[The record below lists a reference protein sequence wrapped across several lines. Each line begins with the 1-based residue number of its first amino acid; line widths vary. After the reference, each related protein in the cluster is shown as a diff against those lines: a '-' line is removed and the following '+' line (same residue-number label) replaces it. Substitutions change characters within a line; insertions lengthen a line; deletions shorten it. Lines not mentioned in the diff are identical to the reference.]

1 MTTTNVIKLKTLRD
15 RVTAAEWQA
24 RVDLAACYRLA
35 HHFGMTDLIYT
46 HISARVPGP
55 DEHFLINPYGLL
67 FNEIS
72 ASSLIKVDL
81 EGAIVLKP
89 DLDYPVNHAGFVIH
103 SAVHAARADVGCVM
117 HTHTRAGMAVS
128 ALECGLLP
136 LTQTA
141 MRFHGR
147 IGYHEYEGPAV
158 ELDERQR
165 LVANL
170 GVHSAMILRNHGL
183 LSAGATVAE
192 TFNIMFWLE
201 RACQAQVD
209 AMACNTTLHLPQ
221 PDIAAKAAH
230 LYDPLVRRRFG
241 DAEWPTMKRLLDQS
255 YPGYDA

>member
-1 MTTTNVIKLKTLRD
+1 MTQTNVIKLKTMRD
-15 RVTAAEWQA
+15 RVTDAEWRA
-24 RVDLAACYRLA
+24 RIDLAACYRLA

-67 FNEIS
+67 FNEIT
-72 ASSLIKVDL
+72 ASSLIKIDL
-81 EGAIVLKP
+81 DGAIVLKSE
-89 DLDYPVNHAGFVIH
+89 LDYPINEAGFVIH
-103 SAVHAARADVGCVM
+103 SAVHAARHDVGCVM

-147 IGYHEYEGPAV
+147 IGYHDYEGPAV
-158 ELDERQR
+158 DLDERRR

-170 GVHSAMILRNHGL
+170 GAHSAMILRNHGL
-183 LSAGATVAE
+183 LAAGASVAE

-201 RACQAQVD
+201 RACQAQID
-209 AMACNTTLHLPQ
+209 AMACNTKLNLPSEEA
-221 PDIAAKAAH
+221 AAKAAH

-241 DAEWPTMKRLLDQS
+241 EAEWPTMLRLLDQS

>member
-1 MTTTNVIKLKTLRD
+1 MTKTNVIKLKTLRD

-55 DEHFLINPYGLL
+55 EEHFLINPYGLL
-67 FNEIS
+67 FNEIT
-72 ASSLIKVDL
+72 ASSLIKIDL
-81 EGAIVLKP
+81 DGAVVLKP
-89 DLDYPVNHAGFVIH
+89 DLDYPVNQAGFVIH
-103 SAVHAARADVGCVM
+103 SAVHAARPDVGCVM
-117 HTHTRAGMAVS
+117 HTHTRAGMALS

-183 LSAGATVAE
+183 LSAGAT
-192 TFNIMFWLE
+192 
-201 RACQAQVD
+201 
-209 AMACNTTLHLPQ
+209 
-221 PDIAAKAAH
+221 
-230 LYDPLVRRRFG
+230 
-241 DAEWPTMKRLLDQS
+241 
-255 YPGYDA
+255 